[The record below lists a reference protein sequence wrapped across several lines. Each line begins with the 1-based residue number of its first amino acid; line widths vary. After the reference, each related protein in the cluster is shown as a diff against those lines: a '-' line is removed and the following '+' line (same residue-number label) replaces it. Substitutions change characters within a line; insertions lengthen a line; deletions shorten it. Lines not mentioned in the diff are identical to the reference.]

1 MSSPALSSPILLCL
15 LCDIYAHRTCAFD
28 PTQRRRN
35 IGRMTS
41 AMPSSSSTS
50 EVAVRDLTFVL
61 DDAGTTSSSSSSS
74 SSYCQVNV
82 AEIRG
87 AIGISCGGEGRGG
100 GGGSTLMHVD
110 APLWPSSSEKGPD
123 SHAETV

>member
-15 LCDIYAHRTCAFD
+15 VLCDIYAHRTCAFD

-74 SSYCQVNV
+74 SYCKVNV
-82 AEIRG
+82 AKIRG
-87 AIGISCGGEGRGG
+87 APIGIL
-100 GGGSTLMHVD
+100 GSTLMHVD
-110 APLWPSSSEKGPD
+110 APSWPSSLEKGPN